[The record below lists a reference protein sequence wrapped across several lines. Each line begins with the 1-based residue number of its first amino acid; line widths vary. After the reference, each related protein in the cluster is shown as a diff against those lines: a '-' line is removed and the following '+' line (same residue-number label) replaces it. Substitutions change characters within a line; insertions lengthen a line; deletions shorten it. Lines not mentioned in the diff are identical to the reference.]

1 MFNRFLTE
9 AAARVLAA
17 AFSLVSG
24 WGADAP
30 SLKPLGEV
38 LQLARSL
45 GLTCSRSIYLAVC

>member
-1 MFNRFLTE
+1 MFTRFRTE

-17 AFSLVSG
+17 AFSLVAG

-38 LQLARSL
+38 LHLARSL
-45 GLTCSRSIYLAVC
+45 DLTCSRSIYMAVC